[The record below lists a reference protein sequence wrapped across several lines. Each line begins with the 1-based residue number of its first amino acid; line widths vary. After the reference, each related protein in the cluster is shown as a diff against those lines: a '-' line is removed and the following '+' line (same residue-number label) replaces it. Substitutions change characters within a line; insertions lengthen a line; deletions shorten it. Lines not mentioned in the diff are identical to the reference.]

1 MKKSFRILAL
11 VMALMTALGA
21 ASFAS
26 ADMPTNYVGVTTVE
40 DTDFFYQGPGTNYDF
55 VQGKNQVTAGTKV
68 AIYSITADGKWC
80 YIGFSLYMGFIQTSS
95 LNDLVT
101 LRNGTT
107 ASIKATLAKSGIA
120 SSGNSGNVTVGPT
133 GSTTTTTTTTGV
145 IYNCTNWV
153 SLRAEASSSSKR
165 IAKLTPN
172 TTVTVTGEQNG
183 YYKVT
188 AGNYI
193 GFVLKTYVRITAT
206 GTTTGGTTTGGT
218 TTGGASNRV
227 YVPGVGWVDANT
239 TGSGT
244 NTGWNTS
251 GSWNAGWSNNNNN
264 NNNNNTGWGS
274 NSNNNNNSGNVTSN
288 KSIGTAVTTGTINF
302 RQGPGTN
309 YGKVTGCAQVPK
321 GATVTMLEYTSSDNG
336 WYKVIY
342 GSYTGY
348 LSAKYLKVTLTNNNA
363 GSNNNSGNN
372 PGSSWN
378 TGWNTGNNNTGNNNS
393 GSSATATTG
402 TTTGNV
408 NFRQGPGTGYSKV
421 SGCAK
426 VPKGST
432 VTILEQTNGWYKVT
446 YKSYTGY
453 LSADYV
459 RVVGGGASAPGSAGS
474 TGGVNTPGS
483 TGNNVGS
490 VSSNGTKYAKYTGTS
505 ADIWGSMSV
514 AGTNI
519 SDNIYCNA
527 VNNKGQFVYNAY
539 SSSKNN
545 LYALSYLTDPI
556 AVIYGHNMRKVA
568 KKQTTNL
575 GLHEL
580 HHVQNAWLGKAKC
593 EYCGRSC
600 SGAKTSTF
608 NINYNGSS
616 SWTLVGFFELSNST
630 MSSAA
635 QRKKIQTYASFNSTL
650 TGSAKQQWVDTMMS
664 YCNSKYL
671 GATLGSI
678 SGSDKVMVIITCAD
692 KSGSKNQSMYICL
705 LYTSPSPRDRG

>member
-490 VSSNGTKYAKYTGTS
+490 VSSNGTQYAKYTGTS

-692 KSGSKNQSMYICL
+692 KSGSKNQSMYMIL
-705 LYTSPSPRDRG
+705 KGN

>member
-26 ADMPTNYVGVTTVE
+26 AEVVKDYVGTTTMVE
-40 DTDFFYQGPGTNYDF
+40 SDFFYQGPGTSYAF
-55 VQGKNQVTAGTKV
+55 VQGQSRVEKGTRV
-68 AIYSITADGKWC
+68 ILFGITSDGKWS
-80 YIGFSLYMGFIQTSS
+80 YIGFDIHMGYVQTSC
-95 LNDLVT
+95 LDDAIT
-101 LRNGTT
+101 LKNGNTD
-107 ASIKATLAKSGIA
+107 SIKAMLARGSSA
-120 SSGNSGNVTVGPT
+120 SSGNVTVGPT
-133 GSTTTTTTTTGV
+133 GSTTATTNATGV

-153 SLRAEASSSSKR
+153 SLRAEANKSSKR
-165 IAKLTPN
+165 VAKLTPN
-172 TTVTVTGEQNG
+172 TTVTITGEQNG

-193 GFVLKTYVRITAT
+193 GYVLKSYVRVTSS
-206 GTTTGGTTTGGT
+206 GSTTGGTTGGT
-218 TTGGASNRV
+218 TSGGKV
-227 YVPGVGWVDANT
+227 YVPGVGWVDAPNSSTGT
-239 TGSGT
+239 TGSGSSSVGW
-244 NTGWNTS
+244 TGGNTS
-251 GSWNAGWSNNNNN
+251 GGYTGNWTSGWGNLSGSNNNN
-264 NNNNNTGWGS
+264 
-274 NSNNNNNSGNVTSN
+274 NNNNNSGNVTSN
-288 KSIGTAVTTGTINF
+288 KSIGTAVTTGNINF

-309 YGKVTGCAQVPK
+309 YSKVTGCAQVPK
-321 GATVTMLEYTSSDNG
+321 GATVTLLEYTSSDNG

-363 GSNNNSGNN
+363 GSSNNNSGNTS
-372 PGSSWN
+372 GSSWN
-378 TGWNTGNNNTGNNNS
+378 TGWNTGNNNSGNNNS

-408 NFRQGPGTGYSKV
+408 NFRQGPGKNYSTV
-421 SGCAK
+421 SGCTK

-459 RVVGGGASAPGSAGS
+459 AVAGS
-474 TGGVNTPGS
+474 GTNTPGS
-483 TGNNVGS
+483 TGNNVGG
-490 VSSNGTKYAKYTGTS
+490 VSANGTQYAKYTGTS

-527 VNNKGQFVYNAY
+527 MNSKGQFVYNAY

-608 NINYNGSS
+608 NISYNGSS

-692 KSGSKNQSMYICL
+692 KSGSKNQSMYMIL
-705 LYTSPSPRDRG
+705 KGN

>member
-165 IAKLTPN
+165 VAKLTPN

-193 GFVLKTYVRITAT
+193 GFVLKTYVRIT
-206 GTTTGGTTTGGT
+206 GTTATPAPGGTNNGSSGQT
-218 TTGGASNRV
+218 
-227 YVPGVGWVDANT
+227 YVPGVGWVN
-239 TGSGT
+239 
-244 NTGWNTS
+244 
-251 GSWNAGWSNNNNN
+251 SNNNSNAN
-264 NNNNNTGWGS
+264 TNPNWSTGWGTG
-274 NSNNNNNSGNVTSN
+274 NNNSGNVTSN
-288 KSIGTAVTTGTINF
+288 KYIGIAVTTGTINF

-309 YGKVTGCAQVPK
+309 YSKVTGCAQVPK
-321 GATVTMLEYTSSDNG
+321 GATVTLLEYTSSDNG

-363 GSNNNSGNN
+363 GSSNNNSGNTSGGN
-372 PGSSWN
+372 WN
-378 TGWNTGNNNTGNNNS
+378 TGWNTGNNNNNTGNNNS
-393 GSSATATTG
+393 SSSATATTG

-459 RVVGGGASAPGSAGS
+459 RVVGGGASTPGSAGS

-519 SDNIYCNA
+519 NDNIYCNA

-593 EYCGRSC
+593 EACGRSC

-692 KSGSKNQSMYICL
+692 KSGSKNQSMYMIL
-705 LYTSPSPRDRG
+705 KGN

>member
-193 GFVLKTYVRITAT
+193 GFVLKTYVRIT
-206 GTTTGGTTTGGT
+206 GTTATPAPGGTNSGSSGQT
-218 TTGGASNRV
+218 
-227 YVPGVGWVDANT
+227 YVPGVGWVNSNNNSNANT
-239 TGSGT
+239 NPNWS
-244 NTGWNTS
+244 TGW
-251 GSWNAGWSNNNNN
+251 GNNN
-264 NNNNNTGWGS
+264 NNNNNTGWNTGNN
-274 NSNNNNNSGNVTSN
+274 NSGNNNSGNVTSN

-309 YGKVTGCAQVPK
+309 YSKVTGCAQVPK
-321 GATVTMLEYTSSDNG
+321 GATVTLLEYTSSDNG

-363 GSNNNSGNN
+363 GSNNNNSGNTS
-372 PGSSWN
+372 GSSWN

-490 VSSNGTKYAKYTGTS
+490 VSPNGTKYAKYTGTS

-519 SDNIYCNA
+519 NDNIYCNA

-593 EYCGRSC
+593 EACGRSC

-635 QRKKIQTYASFNSTL
+635 QRKKIQSYASFNSTL
-650 TGSAKQQWVDTMMS
+650 TGSAKQSWVNTMMS
-664 YCNSKYL
+664 YCNSRYL

-692 KSGSKNQSMYICL
+692 KSGSKNQSMYMIL
-705 LYTSPSPRDRG
+705 KGN

>member
-145 IYNCTNWV
+145 SYNCTNMV

-165 IAKLTPN
+165 NAKLTPN
-172 TTVTVTGEQNG
+172 TTGTVTGEQNG

-193 GFVLKTYVRITAT
+193 GFVLKTYVRIT
-206 GTTTGGTTTGGT
+206 GTTATPAPGGTNNGSSGQT
-218 TTGGASNRV
+218 
-227 YVPGVGWVDANT
+227 YVPGVGWVNSNNNSNANT
-239 TGSGT
+239 NPNWS
-244 NTGWNTS
+244 TGW
-251 GSWNAGWSNNNNN
+251 GNNNN
-264 NNNNNTGWGS
+264 NNNNNTGWNTG
-274 NSNNNNNSGNVTSN
+274 NNNNNSGS
-288 KSIGTAVTTGTINF
+288 
-302 RQGPGTN
+302 
-309 YGKVTGCAQVPK
+309 
-321 GATVTMLEYTSSDNG
+321 
-336 WYKVIY
+336 
-342 GSYTGY
+342 
-348 LSAKYLKVTLTNNNA
+348 
-363 GSNNNSGNN
+363 
-372 PGSSWN
+372 
-378 TGWNTGNNNTGNNNS
+378 NNS

-519 SDNIYCNA
+519 NDNIYCNA

-608 NINYNGSS
+608 DINYNGSS

-692 KSGSKNQSMYICL
+692 KSGSKNQSMYMIL
-705 LYTSPSPRDRG
+705 KGN

>member
-165 IAKLTPN
+165 VAKLTPN

-193 GFVLKTYVRITAT
+193 GFVLKTYVRIT
-206 GTTTGGTTTGGT
+206 GTTATPAPGGTNNGSSGQT
-218 TTGGASNRV
+218 
-227 YVPGVGWVDANT
+227 YVPGVGWVNFNNNSNANT
-239 TGSGT
+239 NPNWS
-244 NTGWNTS
+244 TGWGN
-251 GSWNAGWSNNNNN
+251 NNNNN
-264 NNNNNTGWGS
+264 NNNNNTGWNTG
-274 NSNNNNNSGNVTSN
+274 NNNSGNVTSN
-288 KSIGTAVTTGTINF
+288 KYIGIAVTTGTINF

-309 YGKVTGCAQVPK
+309 YSKVTGCAQVPK
-321 GATVTMLEYTSSDNG
+321 GATVTLLEYTSSDNG

-363 GSNNNSGNN
+363 GSSNNNSGNTSGGN
-372 PGSSWN
+372 WN
-378 TGWNTGNNNTGNNNS
+378 TGWNTGNNNNNTGNNNS
-393 GSSATATTG
+393 SSSATATTG

-459 RVVGGGASAPGSAGS
+459 RVVGGGASTPGSAGS

-519 SDNIYCNA
+519 NDNIYCNA

-593 EYCGRSC
+593 EACGRSC

-692 KSGSKNQSMYICL
+692 KSGSKNQSMYMIL
-705 LYTSPSPRDRG
+705 KGN

>member
-107 ASIKATLAKSGIA
+107 ASIEATLAKSGIA

-153 SLRAEASSSSKR
+153 SLRAEANKSSKR
-165 IAKLTPN
+165 VAKLTPN

-193 GFVLKTYVRITAT
+193 GFVLKTYVRIT
-206 GTTTGGTTTGGT
+206 GTTATPAPGGTNNGSSGQT
-218 TTGGASNRV
+218 
-227 YVPGVGWVDANT
+227 YVPGVGWVNSNNNSNANT
-239 TGSGT
+239 NPNWS
-244 NTGWNTS
+244 TGW
-251 GSWNAGWSNNNNN
+251 GNNNN
-264 NNNNNTGWGS
+264 NNNNNTGWNTG
-274 NSNNNNNSGNVTSN
+274 NNNSGNVTSN

-309 YGKVTGCAQVPK
+309 YSKVTGCAQVPK
-321 GATVTMLEYTSSDNG
+321 GATVTLLEYTSSDNG

-363 GSNNNSGNN
+363 GSNNNNSGNTS
-372 PGSSWN
+372 GSSWN
-378 TGWNTGNNNTGNNNS
+378 TGWNTGNNNSGNNNS
-393 GSSATATTG
+393 GSSATATTGTTTG

-519 SDNIYCNA
+519 NDNIYCNA

-608 NINYNGSS
+608 DINYNGSS

-692 KSGSKNQSMYICL
+692 KSGSKNQSMYMIL
-705 LYTSPSPRDRG
+705 KGN

>member
-165 IAKLTPN
+165 VAKLTPN

-193 GFVLKTYVRITAT
+193 GFVLKTYVRIT
-206 GTTTGGTTTGGT
+206 GTTATPAPGGTNNGSSGQT
-218 TTGGASNRV
+218 
-227 YVPGVGWVDANT
+227 YVPGVGWVNSNNNSNANT
-239 TGSGT
+239 NPNWS
-244 NTGWNTS
+244 TGW
-251 GSWNAGWSNNNNN
+251 GNNNNN
-264 NNNNNTGWGS
+264 NN
-274 NSNNNNNSGNVTSN
+274 
-288 KSIGTAVTTGTINF
+288 
-302 RQGPGTN
+302 
-309 YGKVTGCAQVPK
+309 
-321 GATVTMLEYTSSDNG
+321 
-336 WYKVIY
+336 
-342 GSYTGY
+342 
-348 LSAKYLKVTLTNNNA
+348 
-363 GSNNNSGNN
+363 
-372 PGSSWN
+372 N

-519 SDNIYCNA
+519 NDNIYCNA

-608 NINYNGSS
+608 DINYNGSS

-692 KSGSKNQSMYICL
+692 KSGSKNQSMYMIL
-705 LYTSPSPRDRG
+705 KGN

>member
-1 MKKSFRILAL
+1 MLLKNAVRS
-11 VMALMTALGA
+11 GA
-21 ASFAS
+21 
-26 ADMPTNYVGVTTVE
+26 N
-40 DTDFFYQGPGTNYDF
+40 
-55 VQGKNQVTAGTKV
+55 
-68 AIYSITADGKWC
+68 
-80 YIGFSLYMGFIQTSS
+80 SS
-95 LNDLVT
+95 
-101 LRNGTT
+101 
-107 ASIKATLAKSGIA
+107 
-120 SSGNSGNVTVGPT
+120 T
-133 GSTTTTTTTTGV
+133 G
-145 IYNCTNWV
+145 
-153 SLRAEASSSSKR
+153 
-165 IAKLTPN
+165 
-172 TTVTVTGEQNG
+172 
-183 YYKVT
+183 
-188 AGNYI
+188 
-193 GFVLKTYVRITAT
+193 
-206 GTTTGGTTTGGT
+206 
-218 TTGGASNRV
+218 
-227 YVPGVGWVDANT
+227 T
-239 TGSGT
+239 TGSGSSSVGW
-244 NTGWNTS
+244 TGGNTS
-251 GSWNAGWSNNNNN
+251 GGYTGNWTSGWGNLSGSNNN
-264 NNNNNTGWGS
+264 
-274 NSNNNNNSGNVTSN
+274 NNNNNSGNVTSN
-288 KSIGTAVTTGTINF
+288 KSIGTAVTTGNINF

-309 YGKVTGCAQVPK
+309 YSKVTGCAQVPK
-321 GATVTMLEYTSSDNG
+321 GATVTLLEYTSSDNG

-363 GSNNNSGNN
+363 GSSNNNSGNTS
-372 PGSSWN
+372 GSSWN
-378 TGWNTGNNNTGNNNS
+378 TGWNTGNNNSGNNNS

-408 NFRQGPGTGYSKV
+408 NFRQGPGKNYSTV
-421 SGCAK
+421 SGCTK

-459 RVVGGGASAPGSAGS
+459 AVAGS
-474 TGGVNTPGS
+474 GTNTPGS
-483 TGNNVGS
+483 TGNNVGG
-490 VSSNGTKYAKYTGTS
+490 VSANGTQYAKYTGTS

-527 VNNKGQFVYNAY
+527 MNSKGQFVYNAY

-593 EYCGRSC
+593 EACGRSC

-692 KSGSKNQSMYICL
+692 KSGSKNQSMYMIL
-705 LYTSPSPRDRG
+705 KGN

>member
-80 YIGFSLYMGFIQTSS
+80 YVGFSLYMGFIQTSS

-193 GFVLKTYVRITAT
+193 GFVLKTYVRITSTTAT
-206 GTTTGGTTTGGT
+206 PAPGGTNNGSSGQT
-218 TTGGASNRV
+218 
-227 YVPGVGWVDANT
+227 YVPGVGWVNSNNNSNANT
-239 TGSGT
+239 NPNWS
-244 NTGWNTS
+244 TGW
-251 GSWNAGWSNNNNN
+251 GNNNN
-264 NNNNNTGWGS
+264 NNNNNTGWNTG
-274 NSNNNNNSGNVTSN
+274 NNNSGNVTSN

-309 YGKVTGCAQVPK
+309 YSKVTGCAQVPK
-321 GATVTMLEYTSSDNG
+321 GATVTLLEYTSSDNG

-363 GSNNNSGNN
+363 GSNNNSGNTS
-372 PGSSWN
+372 GSSWN
-378 TGWNTGNNNTGNNNS
+378 TGWNTGNNNS

-408 NFRQGPGTGYSKV
+408 NFRQGPGKNYSTV

-519 SDNIYCNA
+519 NDNIYCNA

-692 KSGSKNQSMYICL
+692 KSGSKNQSMYMIL
-705 LYTSPSPRDRG
+705 KGN

>member
-26 ADMPTNYVGVTTVE
+26 AEVVKDYVGTTTMVE
-40 DTDFFYQGPGTNYDF
+40 SDFFYQGPGTSYAF
-55 VQGKNQVTAGTKV
+55 VQGQSRVEKGTRV
-68 AIYSITADGKWC
+68 ILFGITSDGKWS
-80 YIGFSLYMGFIQTSS
+80 YIGFDIHMGYVQTSC
-95 LNDLVT
+95 LDDAIT
-101 LRNGTT
+101 LKNGNTD
-107 ASIKATLAKSGIA
+107 SIKAMLARGSSA
-120 SSGNSGNVTVGPT
+120 SSGNVTVGPN
-133 GSTTTTTTTTGV
+133 GSTTATTNATGV

-165 IAKLTPN
+165 VAKLTPN
-172 TTVTVTGEQNG
+172 TTVTITGEQNG

-193 GFVLKTYVRITAT
+193 GYVLKSYVRVTSS
-206 GTTTGGTTTGGT
+206 GSTTGGTTGGT
-218 TTGGASNRV
+218 TSGGKV
-227 YVPGVGWVDANT
+227 YVPGVGWVDAPNSSTGT
-239 TGSGT
+239 TGSGSSSVGW
-244 NTGWNTS
+244 TGGNTS
-251 GSWNAGWSNNNNN
+251 GGYTGNWTSGWGNLSGSNNNN
-264 NNNNNTGWGS
+264 
-274 NSNNNNNSGNVTSN
+274 NNNNNSGNVTSN

-309 YGKVTGCAQVPK
+309 YSKVTGCAQVPK
-321 GATVTMLEYTSSDNG
+321 GATVTLLEYTSSDNG

-348 LSAKYLKVTLTNNNA
+348 LSAKYLKVSLTNNNA
-363 GSNNNSGNN
+363 GSNNNNSGNTS
-372 PGSSWN
+372 GSSWN

-459 RVVGGGASAPGSAGS
+459 AVAGS
-474 TGGVNTPGS
+474 GVNTPGS
-483 TGNNVGS
+483 TGNNVSGS
-490 VSSNGTKYAKYTGTS
+490 GVGTQYAKYTGTS

-527 VNNKGQFVYNAY
+527 MNSKGQFVYNAY

-692 KSGSKNQSMYICL
+692 KSGSKNQSMYMIL
-705 LYTSPSPRDRG
+705 KGN

>member
-165 IAKLTPN
+165 VAKLTPN
-172 TTVTVTGEQNG
+172 TTVTITGEQNG

-193 GFVLKTYVRITAT
+193 GFVLKTYVRIT
-206 GTTTGGTTTGGT
+206 GTTATPAPGGTNNGSSGQT
-218 TTGGASNRV
+218 
-227 YVPGVGWVDANT
+227 YVPGVGWVNSNNNSNANT
-239 TGSGT
+239 NPNWS
-244 NTGWNTS
+244 TGW
-251 GSWNAGWSNNNNN
+251 GNNNN
-264 NNNNNTGWGS
+264 NNNNNTGWNTG
-274 NSNNNNNSGNVTSN
+274 NNNNNSGS
-288 KSIGTAVTTGTINF
+288 
-302 RQGPGTN
+302 
-309 YGKVTGCAQVPK
+309 
-321 GATVTMLEYTSSDNG
+321 
-336 WYKVIY
+336 
-342 GSYTGY
+342 
-348 LSAKYLKVTLTNNNA
+348 
-363 GSNNNSGNN
+363 
-372 PGSSWN
+372 
-378 TGWNTGNNNTGNNNS
+378 NNS

-519 SDNIYCNA
+519 NDNIYCNA

-608 NINYNGSS
+608 DINYNGSS

-692 KSGSKNQSMYICL
+692 KSGSKNQSMYMIL
-705 LYTSPSPRDRG
+705 KGN

>member
-348 LSAKYLKVTLTNNNA
+348 LSA
-363 GSNNNSGNN
+363 
-372 PGSSWN
+372 
-378 TGWNTGNNNTGNNNS
+378 
-393 GSSATATTG
+393 
-402 TTTGNV
+402 
-408 NFRQGPGTGYSKV
+408 
-421 SGCAK
+421 
-426 VPKGST
+426 
-432 VTILEQTNGWYKVT
+432 
-446 YKSYTGY
+446 
-453 LSADYV
+453 DYV

-519 SDNIYCNA
+519 NDNIYCNA

-593 EYCGRSC
+593 EACGRSC

-692 KSGSKNQSMYICL
+692 KSGSKNQSMYMIL
-705 LYTSPSPRDRG
+705 KGN

>member
-21 ASFAS
+21 TSFAS
-26 ADMPTNYVGVTTVE
+26 AEVVKDYVGTTTMVE
-40 DTDFFYQGPGTNYDF
+40 SDFFYQGPGTSYAF
-55 VQGKNQVTAGTKV
+55 VQGQSRVEKGTRV
-68 AIYSITADGKWC
+68 ILFGITSDGKWS
-80 YIGFSLYMGFIQTSS
+80 YIGFDIHMGYVQTSC
-95 LNDLVT
+95 LDDAIT
-101 LRNGTT
+101 LKNGNTD
-107 ASIKATLAKSGIA
+107 SIKAMLARGSSA
-120 SSGNSGNVTVGPT
+120 SSGNVTVGPT
-133 GSTTTTTTTTGV
+133 GSTTATTNATGV

-193 GFVLKTYVRITAT
+193 GYVLKSYVRVTSS
-206 GTTTGGTTTGGT
+206 GSTTGGTTGGT
-218 TTGGASNRV
+218 TSGGKV
-227 YVPGVGWVDANT
+227 YVPGVGWVDAPNSSTGT
-239 TGSGT
+239 TGSGSSSVGW
-244 NTGWNTS
+244 TGGNTS
-251 GSWNAGWSNNNNN
+251 GGYTGNWTSGWGNLSGSNNNN
-264 NNNNNTGWGS
+264 
-274 NSNNNNNSGNVTSN
+274 NNNNNSGNVTSN

-309 YGKVTGCAQVPK
+309 YSKVTGCAQVPK
-321 GATVTMLEYTSSDNG
+321 GATVTLLEYTSSDNG

-348 LSAKYLKVTLTNNNA
+348 LSAKYLKVSLTNNNA
-363 GSNNNSGNN
+363 GSNNNNSGNTS
-372 PGSSWN
+372 GSSWN

-459 RVVGGGASAPGSAGS
+459 AVAGS
-474 TGGVNTPGS
+474 GVNTPGS
-483 TGNNVGS
+483 TGNNVSGS
-490 VSSNGTKYAKYTGTS
+490 GVGTQYAKYTGTS

-527 VNNKGQFVYNAY
+527 MNSKGQFVYNAY

-692 KSGSKNQSMYICL
+692 KSGSKNQSMYMIL
-705 LYTSPSPRDRG
+705 KGN

>member
-193 GFVLKTYVRITAT
+193 GFVLKTYVRIT
-206 GTTTGGTTTGGT
+206 GTTATPAPGGTNNGSSGQT
-218 TTGGASNRV
+218 
-227 YVPGVGWVDANT
+227 YVPGVGWVNSNNNSNANT
-239 TGSGT
+239 NPNWS
-244 NTGWNTS
+244 TGW
-251 GSWNAGWSNNNNN
+251 GNNNN
-264 NNNNNTGWGS
+264 NNNNNTGWNTG
-274 NSNNNNNSGNVTSN
+274 NNNNNSGS
-288 KSIGTAVTTGTINF
+288 
-302 RQGPGTN
+302 
-309 YGKVTGCAQVPK
+309 
-321 GATVTMLEYTSSDNG
+321 
-336 WYKVIY
+336 
-342 GSYTGY
+342 
-348 LSAKYLKVTLTNNNA
+348 
-363 GSNNNSGNN
+363 
-372 PGSSWN
+372 
-378 TGWNTGNNNTGNNNS
+378 NNS
-393 GSSATATTG
+393 GSSA
-402 TTTGNV
+402 TGNV

-519 SDNIYCNA
+519 NDNIYCNA

-608 NINYNGSS
+608 DINYNGSS

-692 KSGSKNQSMYICL
+692 KSGSKNQSMYMIL
-705 LYTSPSPRDRG
+705 KGN

>member
-165 IAKLTPN
+165 VAKLTPN

-193 GFVLKTYVRITAT
+193 GFVLKTYVRIT
-206 GTTTGGTTTGGT
+206 GTTATPAPGGTNNGSSGQT
-218 TTGGASNRV
+218 
-227 YVPGVGWVDANT
+227 YVPGVGWVNSNNNSNANT
-239 TGSGT
+239 NPNWS
-244 NTGWNTS
+244 TGW
-251 GSWNAGWSNNNNN
+251 GNNNN
-264 NNNNNTGWGS
+264 NNNNNTGWNTG
-274 NSNNNNNSGNVTSN
+274 NNNSGNVTSN

-309 YGKVTGCAQVPK
+309 YSKVTGCAQVPK
-321 GATVTMLEYTSSDNG
+321 GATVTLLEYTSSDNG

-363 GSNNNSGNN
+363 GSNNNSGNTS
-372 PGSSWN
+372 GSSWN
-378 TGWNTGNNNTGNNNS
+378 TGWNTGNNNS

-459 RVVGGGASAPGSAGS
+459 AVAGS
-474 TGGVNTPGS
+474 GVNTLGS
-483 TGNNVGS
+483 TGNNVSGS
-490 VSSNGTKYAKYTGTS
+490 GVGTQYAKYTGTS

-527 VNNKGQFVYNAY
+527 MNSKGQFVYNAY

-664 YCNSKYL
+664 YCNSRYL

-692 KSGSKNQSMYICL
+692 KSGSKNQSMYMIL
-705 LYTSPSPRDRG
+705 KGN

>member
-26 ADMPTNYVGVTTVE
+26 AEVVKDYVGTTTMVE
-40 DTDFFYQGPGTNYDF
+40 SDFFYQGPGTSYAF
-55 VQGKNQVTAGTKV
+55 VQGQSRVEKGTRV
-68 AIYSITADGKWC
+68 ILFGITSDGKWS
-80 YIGFSLYMGFIQTSS
+80 YIGFDIHMGYVQTSC
-95 LNDLVT
+95 LDDAIT
-101 LRNGTT
+101 LKNGNTD
-107 ASIKATLAKSGIA
+107 SIKAMLARGSSA
-120 SSGNSGNVTVGPT
+120 SSGNVTVGPN
-133 GSTTTTTTTTGV
+133 GSTTATTNATGV

-172 TTVTVTGEQNG
+172 TTVTITGEQNG

-193 GFVLKTYVRITAT
+193 GYVLKSYVRVTSS
-206 GTTTGGTTTGGT
+206 GTTGGTTGGT
-218 TTGGASNRV
+218 TSGGKV
-227 YVPGVGWVDANT
+227 YVPGVGWVDAPNSSTGT
-239 TGSGT
+239 TGSGSSSVGW
-244 NTGWNTS
+244 TGGNTS
-251 GSWNAGWSNNNNN
+251 GGYTGNWTSGWGNLSGSNNNN
-264 NNNNNTGWGS
+264 
-274 NSNNNNNSGNVTSN
+274 NNNNNSGNVTSN

-309 YGKVTGCAQVPK
+309 YSKVTGCAQVPK
-321 GATVTMLEYTSSDNG
+321 GATVTLLEYTSSDNG

-363 GSNNNSGNN
+363 GSNNNNSGNTS
-372 PGSSWN
+372 GSSWN
-378 TGWNTGNNNTGNNNS
+378 TGWNTGNNNSGNNNS

-490 VSSNGTKYAKYTGTS
+490 VSSNGTQYAKYTGTS

-527 VNNKGQFVYNAY
+527 MNSKGQFVYNAY

-692 KSGSKNQSMYICL
+692 KSGSKNQSMYMIL
-705 LYTSPSPRDRG
+705 KGN

>member
-153 SLRAEASSSSKR
+153 SLRAEANKSSKR
-165 IAKLTPN
+165 VAKLTPN

-193 GFVLKTYVRITAT
+193 GFVLKTYVRIT
-206 GTTTGGTTTGGT
+206 GTTATPAPGGTNNGSSGQT
-218 TTGGASNRV
+218 
-227 YVPGVGWVDANT
+227 YVPGVGWVNSNNNSNANT
-239 TGSGT
+239 NPNWS
-244 NTGWNTS
+244 TGW
-251 GSWNAGWSNNNNN
+251 GNNNNN
-264 NNNNNTGWGS
+264 NNNNN
-274 NSNNNNNSGNVTSN
+274 
-288 KSIGTAVTTGTINF
+288 
-302 RQGPGTN
+302 
-309 YGKVTGCAQVPK
+309 
-321 GATVTMLEYTSSDNG
+321 
-336 WYKVIY
+336 
-342 GSYTGY
+342 
-348 LSAKYLKVTLTNNNA
+348 
-363 GSNNNSGNN
+363 
-372 PGSSWN
+372 N

-519 SDNIYCNA
+519 NDNIYCNA

-692 KSGSKNQSMYICL
+692 KSGSKNQSMYMIL
-705 LYTSPSPRDRG
+705 KGN

>member
-26 ADMPTNYVGVTTVE
+26 AEVVKDYVGTTTMVE
-40 DTDFFYQGPGTNYDF
+40 SDFFYQGPGTSYAF
-55 VQGKNQVTAGTKV
+55 VQGQSRVEKGTRV
-68 AIYSITADGKWC
+68 ILFGITSDGKWS
-80 YIGFSLYMGFIQTSS
+80 YIGFDIHMGYVQTSC
-95 LNDLVT
+95 LDDAIT
-101 LRNGTT
+101 LKNGNTD
-107 ASIKATLAKSGIA
+107 SIKAMLARGSSA
-120 SSGNSGNVTVGPT
+120 SSGNVTVGPN
-133 GSTTTTTTTTGV
+133 GSTTATTNATGV

-172 TTVTVTGEQNG
+172 TTVTITGEQNG

-193 GFVLKTYVRITAT
+193 GYVLKSYVRVTSS
-206 GTTTGGTTTGGT
+206 GTTGGTTGGT
-218 TTGGASNRV
+218 TSGGKV
-227 YVPGVGWVDANT
+227 YVPGVGWVDAPNSSTGT
-239 TGSGT
+239 TGSGSSSVGW
-244 NTGWNTS
+244 TGGNTS
-251 GSWNAGWSNNNNN
+251 GGYTGNWTSGWGNLSGSNNNNN
-264 NNNNNTGWGS
+264 NNNNS
-274 NSNNNNNSGNVTSN
+274 VNVTSN

-309 YGKVTGCAQVPK
+309 YSKVTGCAQVPK
-321 GATVTMLEYTSSDNG
+321 GATVTLLEYTSSDNG

-363 GSNNNSGNN
+363 GSNNNNSGNTS
-372 PGSSWN
+372 GSSWN

-527 VNNKGQFVYNAY
+527 MNSKGQFVYNAY

-580 HHVQNAWLGKAKC
+580 HHVQNAWLGKDKC

-692 KSGSKNQSMYICL
+692 KSGSKNQSMYMIL
-705 LYTSPSPRDRG
+705 KGN

>member
-26 ADMPTNYVGVTTVE
+26 AEVVKDYVGTTTMVE
-40 DTDFFYQGPGTNYDF
+40 SDFFYQGPGTSYAF
-55 VQGKNQVTAGTKV
+55 VQGQSRVEKGTRV
-68 AIYSITADGKWC
+68 ILFGITSDGKWS
-80 YIGFSLYMGFIQTSS
+80 YIGFDIHMGYVQTSC
-95 LNDLVT
+95 LDDAIT
-101 LRNGTT
+101 LKNGNTD
-107 ASIKATLAKSGIA
+107 SIKAMLARGSSA
-120 SSGNSGNVTVGPT
+120 SSGNVTVGPT
-133 GSTTTTTTTTGV
+133 GSTTATTNATGV

-193 GFVLKTYVRITAT
+193 GYVLKSYVRVTSS
-206 GTTTGGTTTGGT
+206 GSTTGGTTGGT
-218 TTGGASNRV
+218 TSGGKV
-227 YVPGVGWVDANT
+227 YVPGVGWVDAPNSSTGT
-239 TGSGT
+239 TGSGSSSVGW
-244 NTGWNTS
+244 TGGNTS
-251 GSWNAGWSNNNNN
+251 GGYTGNWTSGWGNLSGSNNNN
-264 NNNNNTGWGS
+264 
-274 NSNNNNNSGNVTSN
+274 NNNNNSGNVTSN

-309 YGKVTGCAQVPK
+309 YSKVTGCAQVPK
-321 GATVTMLEYTSSDNG
+321 GATVTLLEYTSSDNG

-348 LSAKYLKVTLTNNNA
+348 LSAKYLKVSLTNNNA
-363 GSNNNSGNN
+363 GSNNNNSGNTS
-372 PGSSWN
+372 GSSWN

-459 RVVGGGASAPGSAGS
+459 AVAGS
-474 TGGVNTPGS
+474 GVNTPGS
-483 TGNNVGS
+483 TGNNVSGS
-490 VSSNGTKYAKYTGTS
+490 GVGTQYAKYTGTS

-527 VNNKGQFVYNAY
+527 MNSKGQFVYNAY

-545 LYALSYLTDPI
+545 LYAFSYLTDPI

-608 NINYNGSS
+608 NISYNGSS

-692 KSGSKNQSMYICL
+692 KSGSKNQSMYMIL
-705 LYTSPSPRDRG
+705 KGN

>member
-193 GFVLKTYVRITAT
+193 GFVLKTYVRIT
-206 GTTTGGTTTGGT
+206 GTTATPAPGGTNNGSSGQT
-218 TTGGASNRV
+218 
-227 YVPGVGWVDANT
+227 YVPGVGWVNSNNNSNANT
-239 TGSGT
+239 NPNWS
-244 NTGWNTS
+244 TGW
-251 GSWNAGWSNNNNN
+251 GNNNN
-264 NNNNNTGWGS
+264 NNNNNTGWNTG
-274 NSNNNNNSGNVTSN
+274 NNNSGNVTSA

-309 YGKVTGCAQVPK
+309 YSKVTGCAQVPK
-321 GATVTMLEYTSSDNG
+321 GATVTLLEYTSSDNG

-363 GSNNNSGNN
+363 GSSNNNSGNTSGGN
-372 PGSSWN
+372 WN
-378 TGWNTGNNNTGNNNS
+378 TGWNTGNNNNNTGNNNS
-393 GSSATATTG
+393 SSSATATTG

-519 SDNIYCNA
+519 NDNIYCNA

-692 KSGSKNQSMYICL
+692 KSGSKNQSMYMIL
-705 LYTSPSPRDRG
+705 KGN

>member
-26 ADMPTNYVGVTTVE
+26 AEVVKDYVGTTTMVE
-40 DTDFFYQGPGTNYDF
+40 SDFFYQGPGTSYAF
-55 VQGKNQVTAGTKV
+55 VQGQSRVEKGTRV
-68 AIYSITADGKWC
+68 ILFGITSDGKWS
-80 YIGFSLYMGFIQTSS
+80 YIGFDIHMGYVQTSC
-95 LNDLVT
+95 LDDAIT
-101 LRNGTT
+101 LKNGNTD
-107 ASIKATLAKSGIA
+107 SIKAMLARGSSA
-120 SSGNSGNVTVGPT
+120 SSGNVTVGPN
-133 GSTTTTTTTTGV
+133 GSTTATTNATGV

-172 TTVTVTGEQNG
+172 TTVTITGEQNG

-193 GFVLKTYVRITAT
+193 GYVLKSYVRVTSS
-206 GTTTGGTTTGGT
+206 GTTGGTTGGT
-218 TTGGASNRV
+218 TSGGKV
-227 YVPGVGWVDANT
+227 YVPGVGWVDAPNSSTGT
-239 TGSGT
+239 TGSGSSSVGW
-244 NTGWNTS
+244 TGGNTS
-251 GSWNAGWSNNNNN
+251 GGYTGNWTSGWGNLSGSNNNNN
-264 NNNNNTGWGS
+264 N
-274 NSNNNNNSGNVTSN
+274 GNVTSN

-309 YGKVTGCAQVPK
+309 YSKVTGCAQVPK
-321 GATVTMLEYTSSDNG
+321 GATVTLYEYTSSDNG

-363 GSNNNSGNN
+363 GSNNNSGNTS
-372 PGSSWN
+372 GSSWN
-378 TGWNTGNNNTGNNNS
+378 TGWNTGNNNSGNNNS

-474 TGGVNTPGS
+474 TG
-483 TGNNVGS
+483 NNVGS
-490 VSSNGTKYAKYTGTS
+490 VSSNGTQYAKYTGTS

-527 VNNKGQFVYNAY
+527 MNSKGQFVYNAY

-692 KSGSKNQSMYICL
+692 KSGSKNQSMYMIL
-705 LYTSPSPRDRG
+705 KGN

>member
-193 GFVLKTYVRITAT
+193 GFVLKTYVRIT
-206 GTTTGGTTTGGT
+206 GTTATPAPGGTNNGSSGQT
-218 TTGGASNRV
+218 
-227 YVPGVGWVDANT
+227 YVPGVGWVNSNNNSNANT
-239 TGSGT
+239 NPNWS
-244 NTGWNTS
+244 TGW
-251 GSWNAGWSNNNNN
+251 GNNNN
-264 NNNNNTGWGS
+264 NNNNNTGWNTG
-274 NSNNNNNSGNVTSN
+274 NNNSGNVTSA

-309 YGKVTGCAQVPK
+309 YSKVTGCAQVPK
-321 GATVTMLEYTSSDNG
+321 GATVTLLEYTSSD
-336 WYKVIY
+336 
-342 GSYTGY
+342 
-348 LSAKYLKVTLTNNNA
+348 
-363 GSNNNSGNN
+363 
-372 PGSSWN
+372 
-378 TGWNTGNNNTGNNNS
+378 
-393 GSSATATTG
+393 
-402 TTTGNV
+402 
-408 NFRQGPGTGYSKV
+408 
-421 SGCAK
+421 
-426 VPKGST
+426 
-432 VTILEQTNGWYKVT
+432 NGWYKVT

-459 RVVGGGASAPGSAGS
+459 RVVGGGASTPGSAGS

-519 SDNIYCNA
+519 NDNIYCNA

-580 HHVQNAWLGKAKC
+580 HHVQNAWLGKDKC
-593 EYCGRSC
+593 EACGRSC

-692 KSGSKNQSMYICL
+692 KSGSKNQSMYMIL
-705 LYTSPSPRDRG
+705 KGN

>member
-55 VQGKNQVTAGTKV
+55 VQGKSQVTAGTKV

-193 GFVLKTYVRITAT
+193 GFVLKTYVRIT
-206 GTTTGGTTTGGT
+206 GTTATPAPGGTNNGSSGQT
-218 TTGGASNRV
+218 
-227 YVPGVGWVDANT
+227 YVPGVGWVNSNNNSNANT
-239 TGSGT
+239 NPNWS
-244 NTGWNTS
+244 TGW
-251 GSWNAGWSNNNNN
+251 GNNN
-264 NNNNNTGWGS
+264 NNNNNTGW
-274 NSNNNNNSGNVTSN
+274 NSGNNNSGNVTSN
-288 KSIGTAVTTGTINF
+288 KSIGIAVTTGTINF

-321 GATVTMLEYTSSDNG
+321 GATVTLLEYTSSDNG

-363 GSNNNSGNN
+363 GSSNNNSGNTS
-372 PGSSWN
+372 GSSWN
-378 TGWNTGNNNTGNNNS
+378 TGWNTGNNNTGSNNS

-519 SDNIYCNA
+519 NDNIYCNA

-664 YCNSKYL
+664 YCNSRYL

-692 KSGSKNQSMYICL
+692 KSGSKNQSMYMIL
-705 LYTSPSPRDRG
+705 KGN

>member
-218 TTGGASNRV
+218 TTGRASNRV

-348 LSAKYLKVTLTNNNA
+348 LSAKYLKGTLTNNNA

-692 KSGSKNQSMYICL
+692 KSGSKNQSMYMIL
-705 LYTSPSPRDRG
+705 KGN

>member
-1 MKKSFRILAL
+1 M
-11 VMALMTALGA
+11 
-21 ASFAS
+21 
-26 ADMPTNYVGVTTVE
+26 
-40 DTDFFYQGPGTNYDF
+40 
-55 VQGKNQVTAGTKV
+55 
-68 AIYSITADGKWC
+68 
-80 YIGFSLYMGFIQTSS
+80 
-95 LNDLVT
+95 
-101 LRNGTT
+101 
-107 ASIKATLAKSGIA
+107 
-120 SSGNSGNVTVGPT
+120 
-133 GSTTTTTTTTGV
+133 
-145 IYNCTNWV
+145 
-153 SLRAEASSSSKR
+153 
-165 IAKLTPN
+165 
-172 TTVTVTGEQNG
+172 
-183 YYKVT
+183 
-188 AGNYI
+188 
-193 GFVLKTYVRITAT
+193 
-206 GTTTGGTTTGGT
+206 
-218 TTGGASNRV
+218 
-227 YVPGVGWVDANT
+227 GWVDAPNSSTGT
-239 TGSGT
+239 TGSGSSSVGW
-244 NTGWNTS
+244 TGGNTS
-251 GSWNAGWSNNNNN
+251 GGYTGNWTSGWGNLSGSNNNN
-264 NNNNNTGWGS
+264 
-274 NSNNNNNSGNVTSN
+274 NNNNNSGNVTSN
-288 KSIGTAVTTGTINF
+288 KSIGTAVTTGKINF

-309 YGKVTGCAQVPK
+309 YSKVTGCAQVPK
-321 GATVTMLEYTSSDNG
+321 GATVTLLEYTSSDNG

-348 LSAKYLKVTLTNNNA
+348 LSAKYLKVTLINNNA
-363 GSNNNSGNN
+363 GSNNNNSGNTS
-372 PGSSWN
+372 GSSWN
-378 TGWNTGNNNTGNNNS
+378 TGWNTGNNNSGNNNS

-490 VSSNGTKYAKYTGTS
+490 VSSNGTQYAKYTGTS

-527 VNNKGQFVYNAY
+527 MNSKGQFVYNAY

-556 AVIYGHNMRKVA
+556 TVIYGHNMRKVA

-692 KSGSKNQSMYICL
+692 KSGSKNQSMYMIL
-705 LYTSPSPRDRG
+705 KGN

>member
-1 MKKSFRILAL
+1 M
-11 VMALMTALGA
+11 
-21 ASFAS
+21 
-26 ADMPTNYVGVTTVE
+26 
-40 DTDFFYQGPGTNYDF
+40 
-55 VQGKNQVTAGTKV
+55 
-68 AIYSITADGKWC
+68 
-80 YIGFSLYMGFIQTSS
+80 
-95 LNDLVT
+95 
-101 LRNGTT
+101 
-107 ASIKATLAKSGIA
+107 
-120 SSGNSGNVTVGPT
+120 
-133 GSTTTTTTTTGV
+133 
-145 IYNCTNWV
+145 
-153 SLRAEASSSSKR
+153 
-165 IAKLTPN
+165 
-172 TTVTVTGEQNG
+172 
-183 YYKVT
+183 
-188 AGNYI
+188 
-193 GFVLKTYVRITAT
+193 
-206 GTTTGGTTTGGT
+206 
-218 TTGGASNRV
+218 
-227 YVPGVGWVDANT
+227 
-239 TGSGT
+239 
-244 NTGWNTS
+244 
-251 GSWNAGWSNNNNN
+251 
-264 NNNNNTGWGS
+264 
-274 NSNNNNNSGNVTSN
+274 TSN

-309 YGKVTGCAQVPK
+309 YSKVTGCAQVPK
-321 GATVTMLEYTSSDNG
+321 GATVTLLEYISSDNG

-363 GSNNNSGNN
+363 GSNNNNSGNTS
-372 PGSSWN
+372 GSSWN
-378 TGWNTGNNNTGNNNS
+378 TGWNTGNNNSGSNNS

-408 NFRQGPGTGYSKV
+408 NFRQGPGKNYSTV

-459 RVVGGGASAPGSAGS
+459 RVVGGSASAPGSAGS

-519 SDNIYCNA
+519 NDNIYCNA

-608 NINYNGSS
+608 DINYNGSS

-692 KSGSKNQSMYICL
+692 KSGSKNQSMYMIL
-705 LYTSPSPRDRG
+705 KGN

>member
-321 GATVTMLEYTSSDNG
+321 GATVIMLEYTSSDNG

-692 KSGSKNQSMYICL
+692 KSGSKNQSMYMIL
-705 LYTSPSPRDRG
+705 KGN

>member
-107 ASIKATLAKSGIA
+107 ASIEATLAKSGIA

-153 SLRAEASSSSKR
+153 SLRAEASRSSKR
-165 IAKLTPN
+165 VAKLTPN
-172 TTVTVTGEQNG
+172 TTVTITGEQNG

-193 GFVLKTYVRITAT
+193 GFVLKTYVRIT
-206 GTTTGGTTTGGT
+206 GTTATTAPGGTNNGSSGQT
-218 TTGGASNRV
+218 
-227 YVPGVGWVDANT
+227 YVPGVGWVNSNNNSNANT
-239 TGSGT
+239 NPNWS
-244 NTGWNTS
+244 TGW
-251 GSWNAGWSNNNNN
+251 GNNN
-264 NNNNNTGWGS
+264 NNNNNTGWNTGNN
-274 NSNNNNNSGNVTSN
+274 NSGNNNSGNVTSN
-288 KSIGTAVTTGTINF
+288 KSIGTAVTTGNINF

-309 YGKVTGCAQVPK
+309 YSKVTGCAQVPK
-321 GATVTMLEYTSSDNG
+321 GATVTLLEYTSSDNG

-363 GSNNNSGNN
+363 GSSNNNSGNTS
-372 PGSSWN
+372 GSSWN
-378 TGWNTGNNNTGNNNS
+378 TGWNTGNNNTGNNNTSNNNS

-459 RVVGGGASAPGSAGS
+459 RVVGGGASTPGSAGS

-519 SDNIYCNA
+519 NDNIYCNA

-593 EYCGRSC
+593 EACGRSC

-692 KSGSKNQSMYICL
+692 KSGSKNQSMYMIL
-705 LYTSPSPRDRG
+705 KGN

>member
-26 ADMPTNYVGVTTVE
+26 AEVVKDYVGTTTMVE
-40 DTDFFYQGPGTNYDF
+40 SDFFYQGPGTSYAF
-55 VQGKNQVTAGTKV
+55 VQGQSRVEKGTRV
-68 AIYSITADGKWC
+68 ILFGITSDGKWS
-80 YIGFSLYMGFIQTSS
+80 YIGFDIHMGYVQTSC
-95 LNDLVT
+95 LDDAIT
-101 LRNGTT
+101 LKNGNTD
-107 ASIKATLAKSGIA
+107 SIKAMLARGSSA
-120 SSGNSGNVTVGPT
+120 SSGNVTVGPN
-133 GSTTTTTTTTGV
+133 GSTTATTNATGV

-153 SLRAEASSSSKR
+153 SLRAEANKSSKR
-165 IAKLTPN
+165 VAKLTPN
-172 TTVTVTGEQNG
+172 TTVTITGEQNG

-193 GFVLKTYVRITAT
+193 GYVLKSYVRVTSS
-206 GTTTGGTTTGGT
+206 GSTTGGTTGGT
-218 TTGGASNRV
+218 TSGGKV
-227 YVPGVGWVDANT
+227 YVPGVGWVDAPNSSTGT
-239 TGSGT
+239 TGSGSSSVGW
-244 NTGWNTS
+244 TGGNTS
-251 GSWNAGWSNNNNN
+251 GGYTGNWTSGWGNLSGSNNNN
-264 NNNNNTGWGS
+264 
-274 NSNNNNNSGNVTSN
+274 NNNNNSGNVTSN
-288 KSIGTAVTTGTINF
+288 KSIGTAVTTGNINF

-309 YGKVTGCAQVPK
+309 YSKVTGCAQVPK
-321 GATVTMLEYTSSDNG
+321 GATVTLLEYTSSDNG

-348 LSAKYLKVTLTNNNA
+348 LSAKYLKVSLTNNNA
-363 GSNNNSGNN
+363 GSNNNNSGNTS
-372 PGSSWN
+372 GSSWN

-459 RVVGGGASAPGSAGS
+459 AVAGS
-474 TGGVNTPGS
+474 GVNTPGS
-483 TGNNVGS
+483 TGNNVSGS
-490 VSSNGTKYAKYTGTS
+490 GVGTQYAKYTGTS

-527 VNNKGQFVYNAY
+527 MNSKGQFVYNAY

-593 EYCGRSC
+593 EACGRSC

-692 KSGSKNQSMYICL
+692 KSGSKNQSMYMIL
-705 LYTSPSPRDRG
+705 KGN

>member
-55 VQGKNQVTAGTKV
+55 VKGKNQVTSGTQV
-68 AIYSITADGKWC
+68 AIYSITDDGKWC

-153 SLRAEASSSSKR
+153 SLRAEANKSSKR
-165 IAKLTPN
+165 VAKLTPN

-309 YGKVTGCAQVPK
+309 YSKVTGCAQVPK
-321 GATVTMLEYTSSDNG
+321 GATVTLLEYTSSDNG

-363 GSNNNSGNN
+363 GSNNNNSGNTSGGN
-372 PGSSWN
+372 WN
-378 TGWNTGNNNTGNNNS
+378 TGWGNNSSSNNNS
-393 GSSATATTG
+393 GSSASSTTTG

-408 NFRQGPGTGYSKV
+408 NFRQGSGKNYSTV
-421 SGCAK
+421 SGCTK

-459 RVVGGGASAPGSAGS
+459 AVVGGGASAPGSAGS

-519 SDNIYCNA
+519 NDNIYCNA

-580 HHVQNAWLGKAKC
+580 HHVQNAWLGKDKC
-593 EYCGRSC
+593 EACGRSC

-692 KSGSKNQSMYICL
+692 KSGSKNQSMYMIL
-705 LYTSPSPRDRG
+705 KGN

>member
-193 GFVLKTYVRITAT
+193 GFVLKTYVRIT
-206 GTTTGGTTTGGT
+206 GTTATPAPGGTNNGSSGQT
-218 TTGGASNRV
+218 
-227 YVPGVGWVDANT
+227 YVPGVGWVNSNNNSNANT
-239 TGSGT
+239 NPNWST
-244 NTGWNTS
+244 
-251 GSWNAGWSNNNNN
+251 GWSNNNNN
-264 NNNNNTGWGS
+264 NNNNTGWNTG
-274 NSNNNNNSGNVTSN
+274 NNNSGNVTSN
-288 KSIGTAVTTGTINF
+288 KSIGIAVTTGTINF

-363 GSNNNSGNN
+363 GSSNNSGNTS
-372 PGSSWN
+372 GSSWN

-527 VNNKGQFVYNAY
+527 MNSKGQFVYNAY

-692 KSGSKNQSMYICL
+692 KSGSKNQSMYMIL
-705 LYTSPSPRDRG
+705 KGN

>member
-107 ASIKATLAKSGIA
+107 ASIKATLAKSGIT

-133 GSTTTTTTTTGV
+133 GSTTTPTTTTGV

-165 IAKLTPN
+165 VAKLTPN

-193 GFVLKTYVRITAT
+193 GFVLKTYVRIT
-206 GTTTGGTTTGGT
+206 GTTATPAPGGTNNGSSGQT
-218 TTGGASNRV
+218 
-227 YVPGVGWVDANT
+227 YVPGVGWVNSNNNSNANT
-239 TGSGT
+239 NPNWS
-244 NTGWNTS
+244 TGWGN
-251 GSWNAGWSNNNNN
+251 NNNNN
-264 NNNNNTGWGS
+264 NNNNNTGWNTG
-274 NSNNNNNSGNVTSN
+274 NNNSGNVTSN
-288 KSIGTAVTTGTINF
+288 KSIGIAVTTGTINF
-302 RQGPGTN
+302 RQGPDTN
-309 YGKVTGCAQVPK
+309 YSNVTGCAQVPK
-321 GATVTMLEYTSSDNG
+321 GATVTLLEYTSSDNG

-363 GSNNNSGNN
+363 GSSNNNSGNTSGGN
-372 PGSSWN
+372 WN
-378 TGWNTGNNNTGNNNS
+378 TGWNTGNNNNNTGNNNS
-393 GSSATATTG
+393 SSSATATTG

-459 RVVGGGASAPGSAGS
+459 RVVGGGASTPGSAGS

-519 SDNIYCNA
+519 NDNIYCNA

-593 EYCGRSC
+593 EACGRSC

-635 QRKKIQTYASFNSTL
+635 QRKKIQSYASFNSTL
-650 TGSAKQQWVDTMMS
+650 TGSAKQSWVNTMMS

-692 KSGSKNQSMYICL
+692 KSGSKNQSMYMIL
-705 LYTSPSPRDRG
+705 KGN

>member
-55 VQGKNQVTAGTKV
+55 VKGKNQVTAGTKV

-165 IAKLTPN
+165 VAKLTPN
-172 TTVTVTGEQNG
+172 TTVTITGEQNG

-193 GFVLKTYVRITAT
+193 GYVLKSYVRVTSS
-206 GTTTGGTTTGGT
+206 GSTTGGTTGGT
-218 TTGGASNRV
+218 TSGGKV
-227 YVPGVGWVDANT
+227 YVPGVGWVDAPNSSAGT
-239 TGSGT
+239 TGSGSSSVGW
-244 NTGWNTS
+244 TGGNTS
-251 GSWNAGWSNNNNN
+251 GGYTGNWTSGWGNLSGSNNNNN
-264 NNNNNTGWGS
+264 
-274 NSNNNNNSGNVTSN
+274 NNNNNSGNVTSN
-288 KSIGTAVTTGTINF
+288 KSIGTAVTTGNINF

-309 YGKVTGCAQVPK
+309 YSKVTGCAQVPK
-321 GATVTMLEYTSSDNG
+321 GATVTLLEYTSSDNG

-363 GSNNNSGNN
+363 GSSNNNSGNTS
-372 PGSSWN
+372 GSSWN

-459 RVVGGGASAPGSAGS
+459 MVVGGGASTPGSAGS

-519 SDNIYCNA
+519 NDNIYCNA

-692 KSGSKNQSMYICL
+692 KSGSKNQSMYMIL
-705 LYTSPSPRDRG
+705 KGN

>member
-193 GFVLKTYVRITAT
+193 GFVLKTYVRIT
-206 GTTTGGTTTGGT
+206 GTTATPAPGGTNNGSSGQT
-218 TTGGASNRV
+218 
-227 YVPGVGWVDANT
+227 YVPGVGWVNSNNNSNANT
-239 TGSGT
+239 NPNWS
-244 NTGWNTS
+244 TGW
-251 GSWNAGWSNNNNN
+251 GNNNN
-264 NNNNNTGWGS
+264 NNNNNTGWNTG
-274 NSNNNNNSGNVTSN
+274 NNNSGNVTSN
-288 KSIGTAVTTGTINF
+288 KSIGIAVTTGTINF

-363 GSNNNSGNN
+363 GSSNNSGNTS
-372 PGSSWN
+372 GSSWN

-527 VNNKGQFVYNAY
+527 MNSKGQFVYNAY

-692 KSGSKNQSMYICL
+692 KSGSKNQSMYMIL
-705 LYTSPSPRDRG
+705 KGN

>member
-193 GFVLKTYVRITAT
+193 GFVLKTYVRIT
-206 GTTTGGTTTGGT
+206 GTTATPAPGGTNNGSSGQT
-218 TTGGASNRV
+218 
-227 YVPGVGWVDANT
+227 YVPGVGWVNSNNNSNANT
-239 TGSGT
+239 NPNWS
-244 NTGWNTS
+244 TGW
-251 GSWNAGWSNNNNN
+251 GNNNNN
-264 NNNNNTGWGS
+264 NNN
-274 NSNNNNNSGNVTSN
+274 
-288 KSIGTAVTTGTINF
+288 
-302 RQGPGTN
+302 
-309 YGKVTGCAQVPK
+309 
-321 GATVTMLEYTSSDNG
+321 
-336 WYKVIY
+336 
-342 GSYTGY
+342 
-348 LSAKYLKVTLTNNNA
+348 
-363 GSNNNSGNN
+363 
-372 PGSSWN
+372 N

-459 RVVGGGASAPGSAGS
+459 RVVGGGASTPGSAGS

-519 SDNIYCNA
+519 NDNIYCNA

-608 NINYNGSS
+608 DINYNGSS

-692 KSGSKNQSMYICL
+692 KSGSKNQSMYMIL
-705 LYTSPSPRDRG
+705 KGN

>member
-193 GFVLKTYVRITAT
+193 GFVLKTYVRIT
-206 GTTTGGTTTGGT
+206 GTTATPAPGGTNNGSSGQT
-218 TTGGASNRV
+218 
-227 YVPGVGWVDANT
+227 YVPGVGWVNSNNNSNANT
-239 TGSGT
+239 NPNWS
-244 NTGWNTS
+244 TGW
-251 GSWNAGWSNNNNN
+251 GNNNNN
-264 NNNNNTGWGS
+264 NNN
-274 NSNNNNNSGNVTSN
+274 
-288 KSIGTAVTTGTINF
+288 
-302 RQGPGTN
+302 
-309 YGKVTGCAQVPK
+309 
-321 GATVTMLEYTSSDNG
+321 
-336 WYKVIY
+336 
-342 GSYTGY
+342 
-348 LSAKYLKVTLTNNNA
+348 
-363 GSNNNSGNN
+363 
-372 PGSSWN
+372 N

-519 SDNIYCNA
+519 NDNIYCNA

-608 NINYNGSS
+608 DINYNGSS

-692 KSGSKNQSMYICL
+692 KSGSKNQSMYMIL
-705 LYTSPSPRDRG
+705 KGN

>member
-26 ADMPTNYVGVTTVE
+26 AEVVKDYVGTTTMVE
-40 DTDFFYQGPGTNYDF
+40 SDFFYQGPGTSYAF
-55 VQGKNQVTAGTKV
+55 VQGQSRVEKGTRV
-68 AIYSITADGKWC
+68 ILFGITSDGKWS
-80 YIGFSLYMGFIQTSS
+80 YIGFDIHMGYVQTSC
-95 LNDLVT
+95 LDDAIT
-101 LRNGTT
+101 LKNGNTD
-107 ASIKATLAKSGIA
+107 SIKAMLARGSSA
-120 SSGNSGNVTVGPT
+120 SSGNVTVGPT
-133 GSTTTTTTTTGV
+133 GSTTATTNATGV

-193 GFVLKTYVRITAT
+193 GYVLKSYVRVTSS
-206 GTTTGGTTTGGT
+206 GSTTGGTTSGGK
-218 TTGGASNRV
+218 V
-227 YVPGVGWVDANT
+227 YVPGVGWVDAPNSSTGT
-239 TGSGT
+239 TGSGSSSVGW
-244 NTGWNTS
+244 TGGNTS
-251 GSWNAGWSNNNNN
+251 GGYTGNWTSGWGNLSGSNNNN
-264 NNNNNTGWGS
+264 
-274 NSNNNNNSGNVTSN
+274 NNNNNSGNVTSN

-309 YGKVTGCAQVPK
+309 YSKVTGCAQVPK
-321 GATVTMLEYTSSDNG
+321 GATVTLLEYTSSDNG

-348 LSAKYLKVTLTNNNA
+348 LSAKYLKVSLTNNNA
-363 GSNNNSGNN
+363 GSNNNNSGNTS
-372 PGSSWN
+372 GSSWN

-459 RVVGGGASAPGSAGS
+459 AVAGS
-474 TGGVNTPGS
+474 GVNTPGS
-483 TGNNVGS
+483 TGNNVSGS
-490 VSSNGTKYAKYTGTS
+490 GVGTQYAKYTGTS

-527 VNNKGQFVYNAY
+527 MNSKGQFVYNAY

-608 NINYNGSS
+608 NISYNGSS

-692 KSGSKNQSMYICL
+692 KSGSKNQSMYMIL
-705 LYTSPSPRDRG
+705 KGN